1 MADYRFVVSDEDG
14 ELRRF
19 CTKVDAQAF
28 MEGRA
33 ELKLTTLPPTRK
45 YKPTINDLIKQVGE
59 CLF

>member
-19 CTKVDAQAF
+19 CTKTDALAF
-28 MEGRA
+28 MKDRP
-33 ELKLTTLPPTRK
+33 ELSLRILPPQK
-45 YKPTINDLIKQVGE
+45 KINPCELVGE